1 MMILALLAVFV
12 SANPLS
18 EVKTMIPSGSS
29 RIKAHMLRLKPGQDL
44 LPALREF
51 AKERH
56 LKAASILSAV
66 GSLTRVTLRYAN
78 QPSGTTRDG
87 HFEIVSLSGTLN
99 EDSLHLHA
107 SVSDSTGTTAG
118 GHLTGEN
125 KVYTTV
131 ELAIAEYEDYRFAR
145 EKDLAFGYDELVVK
159 MRD

>member
-1 MMILALLAVFV
+1 MPPAA
-12 SANPLS
+12 
-18 EVKTMIPSGSS
+18 SS
-29 RIKAHMLRLKPGQDL
+29 RIKAHVIRLKPGQDL
-44 LPALREF
+44 LAAIKEF
-51 AKERH
+51 AKEKH

-87 HFEIVSLSGTLN
+87 HFEIVSLSGTLS

-107 SVSDSTGTTAG
+107 SVSDSTGATAG

-131 ELAIAEYEDYRFAR
+131 ELAIAEYEDYRFVR
-145 EKDLAFGYDELVVK
+145 EKDPAYGYEELAVK
-159 MRD
+159 PRN